1 MQLNLKTDYAIRTLL
16 YLATK
21 NATASSTEISEQ
33 MVIPKSM
40 ISEFAVP
47 LQRAGILTTQR
58 GAGGGFALGRT
69 PADIS
74 LHEVTNLL
82 EGTTRI
88 NRCLEDNHKC
98 SRNATATCPV
108 RKFYVRVQTYLEEAF
123 RDKTIAS
130 LLED

>member
-74 LHEVTNLL
+74 LHEVINLL

-108 RKFYVRVQTYLEEAF
+108 HKFYVRVQTYLEEAF

>member
-74 LHEVTNLL
+74 LHEVINLL
-82 EGTTRI
+82 EGTTRTHP
-88 NRCLEDNHKC
+88 RLADHHHC

-108 RKFYVRVQTYLEEAF
+108 RQLYVRVQTYLEEAF

>member
-69 PADIS
+69 PADIF
-74 LHEVTNLL
+74 LHEVINLL

>member
-74 LHEVTNLL
+74 LHEVINLL

-108 RKFYVRVQTYLEEAF
+108 RKFYVRVQTYWRKHF
-123 RDKTIAS
+123 GIRRS
-130 LLED
+130 HRY

>member
-74 LHEVTNLL
+74 LHEVINLL

-98 SRNATATCPV
+98 SRNATASCPV

>member
-74 LHEVTNLL
+74 LHEVINLL

>member
-21 NATASSTEISEQ
+21 KSTASSTEISEQ
-33 MVIPKSM
+33 MVVPKSM

-58 GAGGGFALGRT
+58 GAGGGFALCRD
-69 PADIS
+69 PEDIS
-74 LHEVTNLL
+74 LHEVINLL

-88 NRCLEDNHKC
+88 NRCLEDDHKC

-108 RKFYVRVQTYLEEAF
+108 RKFYVRVQAYLEEAF

>member
-1 MQLNLKTDYAIRTLL
+1 MQLNLKTDYAIRMLL

-21 NATASSTEISEQ
+21 NGTASSTEISEQ

-69 PADIS
+69 PANIS
-74 LHEVTNLL
+74 LHEVINLL

-88 NRCLEDNHKC
+88 NRCLEDDHKC